1 VDFEAFGAIQKSSRP
16 RGESNVVFLYT
27 GFLRIYGATF
37 IALFPALFLFIL
49 SEETYLVGGLDNVLV
64 GVAGVV
70 AVLVGC
76 FVENSLSAVLSFPCL
91 LLGPLLNAAQTTRED
106 WGCWVEL
113 TVGES
118 SGERVDAVEDDGACD
133 GRSINIQLF
142 LGMAHAYVVF
152 TNRQCRREPWG
163 GL

>member
-1 VDFEAFGAIQKSSRP
+1 VHLVDFEAFGAIQKSSRP

-76 FVENSLSAVLSFPCL
+76 FVGDSL
-91 LLGPLLNAAQTTRED
+91 
-106 WGCWVEL
+106 
-113 TVGES
+113 
-118 SGERVDAVEDDGACD
+118 
-133 GRSINIQLF
+133 
-142 LGMAHAYVVF
+142 
-152 TNRQCRREPWG
+152 
-163 GL
+163 